1 MLVFCLVLGL
11 AHLQQLF
18 SLTLSNS
25 FCFLK
30 IAIEQLD
37 AVVKE
42 LHSRS
47 NKWPLVVL
55 HNKRVKSLLEN
66 ASNRKLLEEWIAQGV
81 LYGTPHGSNDDW
93 YNLWTFELSLSLSA
107 QISQRCSLWCASSY
121 WSFFFSLIKN
131 NSVCFLLFWLRCLPY
146 LEVVSSANMIMMVLH
161 HGLGTGFMLL

>member
-1 MLVFCLVLGL
+1 MLLFCLVLGL

-30 IAIEQLD
+30 IAIKQLD

-93 YNLWTFELSLSLSA
+93 YNLWTFELSLSLCLDFSMLFTMVC
-107 QISQRCSLWCASSY
+107 IFLLE
-121 WSFFFSLIKN
+121 FFFSLIKN

-146 LEVVSSANMIMMVLH
+146 LEDVSSANMLMMVLH